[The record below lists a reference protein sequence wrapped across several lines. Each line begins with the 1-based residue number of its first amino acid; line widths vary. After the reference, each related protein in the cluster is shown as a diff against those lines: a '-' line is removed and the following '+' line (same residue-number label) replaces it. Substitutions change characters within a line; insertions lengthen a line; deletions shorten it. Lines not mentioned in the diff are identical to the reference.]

1 MYITK
6 KKIVEMWN
14 NYSKQINA
22 LDMTAI
28 PIGNIKIGKVKL
40 IFYYV
45 ISDKLSMLKLFAIS
59 FQVKH

>member
-1 MYITK
+1 MGL
-6 KKIVEMWN
+6 WN